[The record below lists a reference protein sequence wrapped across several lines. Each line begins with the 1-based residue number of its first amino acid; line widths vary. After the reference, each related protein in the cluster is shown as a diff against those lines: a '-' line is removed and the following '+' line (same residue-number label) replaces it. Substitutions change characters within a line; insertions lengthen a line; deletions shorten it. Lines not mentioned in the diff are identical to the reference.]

1 MVYKIP
7 VGSSYTAASCKASL
21 SLANLVVYPS
31 LHNGTL
37 IMMRSISDL
46 LTSVVLKGFLMGL
59 WLSFGL
65 VSLSDSQ
72 KLILKS
78 SLQS

>member
-37 IMMRSISDL
+37 IMMSISDL

-59 WLSFGL
+59 WLSFGS
-65 VSLSDSQ
+65 VSLSVSQ

>member
-21 SLANLVVYPS
+21 SFANWTWVVYPS

-46 LTSVVLKGFLMGL
+46 PTSVVLKGFLMGVMAEL
-59 WLSFGL
+59 WLG
-65 VSLSDSQ
+65 VTQ
-72 KLILKS
+72 
-78 SLQS
+78 